1 MLFVSVLGVPSV
13 HSVGTFFLQQIW
25 NSTWEVVYRPFLP
38 CHLLRF
44 YEAAAFFLERYPQK
58 TFVRDSECSNHG
70 LLEVQYPPGFTWW
83 PLKQKLPLMDQLC
96 YAEVFSNC
104 PSSEIQ
110 VVCID
115 FFVAGLGPGLRLGRF
130 LSNIEIQATYSQ
142 RVGAVYFLST
152 KDTSRGRRI

>member
-70 LLEVQYPPGFTWW
+70 LLEVQYPPGFTWSCLW
-83 PLKQKLPLMDQLC
+83 WTSCAMLR
-96 YAEVFSNC
+96 FSAIA
-104 PSSEIQ
+104 PRLRSRLFALI
-110 VVCID
+110 

>member
-1 MLFVSVLGVPSV
+1 VLFVSVLGVPSV

-58 TFVRDSECSNHG
+58 TFVRDSECSNPG
-70 LLEVQYPPGFTWW
+70 LLEVQYPPGVTWW
-83 PLKQKLPLMDQLC
+83 PLKQKLPLMAQLC

-104 PSSEIQ
+104 PSSEIL

-115 FFVAGLGPGLRLGRF
+115 FFCSWARTRSQIRSFSVKYWDPSNFQPKGGGRL
-130 LSNIEIQATYSQ
+130 LSVHQGY
-142 RVGAVYFLST
+142 
-152 KDTSRGRRI
+152 